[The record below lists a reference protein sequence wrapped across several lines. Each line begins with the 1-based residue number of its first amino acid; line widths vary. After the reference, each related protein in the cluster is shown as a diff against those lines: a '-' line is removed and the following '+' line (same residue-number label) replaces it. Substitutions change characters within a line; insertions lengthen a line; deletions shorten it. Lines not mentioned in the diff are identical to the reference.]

1 MTVTALNTLAEL
13 SAVLAPALDGTLATC
28 LPKTF
33 EDLGIKKSLGYLEIN
48 RGRLRVIKIGKRT
61 LVTAGERR
69 RYVSMLEAEAEAR
82 RLAAAAATDQN
93 VEAVATPPAQAPAS
107 PLNPG
112 PGAPVLSAR
121 AAAGGD
127 PGDAA
132 ANKDKAA

>member
-13 SAVLAPALDGTLATC
+13 SAALAPALDGTLATC

-33 EDLGIKKSLGYLEIN
+33 EDLGIKKSLGYLEIKA
-48 RGRLRVIKIGKRT
+48 GRLRVIKIGKRT

-82 RLAAAAATDQN
+82 RLAAAATDQN

-127 PGDAA
+127 PGDATG
-132 ANKDKAA
+132 NDVKAA